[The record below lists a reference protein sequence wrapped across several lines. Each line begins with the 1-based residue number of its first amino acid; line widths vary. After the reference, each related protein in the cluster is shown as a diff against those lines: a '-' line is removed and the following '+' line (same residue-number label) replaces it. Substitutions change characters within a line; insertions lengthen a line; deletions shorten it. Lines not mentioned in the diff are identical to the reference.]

1 MSNTP
6 IKQTTA
12 VTIVSPRAARG
23 KRNVL
28 VPGVDS
34 SGAVLS
40 FESDQDFERLHAD
53 LKKELRPIDPQEEET
68 VLAIAKNF
76 WRKHHLMRAQR
87 VPFPTKAPVSESK
100 KSGLK
105 NRVKKL
111 AA

>member
-6 IKQTTA
+6 IKQTTE
-12 VTIVSPRAARG
+12 VTIVSPRVARG

-53 LKKELRPIDPQEEET
+53 LNKELRPIDPQEET

-87 VPFPTKAPVSESK
+87 VPFPRKAPVSESK